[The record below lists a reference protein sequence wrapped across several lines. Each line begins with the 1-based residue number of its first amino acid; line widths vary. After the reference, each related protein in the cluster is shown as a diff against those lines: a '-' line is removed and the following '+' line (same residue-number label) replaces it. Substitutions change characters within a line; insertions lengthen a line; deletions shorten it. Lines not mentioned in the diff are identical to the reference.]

1 MRRRSRIEP
10 RQIIFIGVEGPSE
23 RSFVQLLA
31 RCCDDADLHLHL
43 EAKPAT
49 GGDTLAIVE
58 EAKRRLE
65 RHPARM
71 EIKTKLVLLD
81 RDRLDQDIEA
91 GRDPRPL
98 ALKGNI
104 TLVFQQPNLE
114 GLLLRLHSRQE
125 RRRVSAH
132 DALAELRKV
141 WPEYRKPPT
150 SYQLRQR
157 FAVSDLRRAA
167 RHDGELRKLLTVVG
181 LEAARPD
188 EVR

>member
-10 RQIIFIGVEGPSE
+10 RRIIFIGVEGPSE

-31 RCCDDADLHLHL
+31 RCCDDAELHLHL

-58 EAKRRLE
+58 EANRRLE
-65 RHPARM
+65 RHPARK
-71 EIKTKLVLLD
+71 EIKTRIVLLD
-81 RDRLDQDIEA
+81 RDRLEQDLKA
-91 GRDPRPL
+91 GRDAR
-98 ALKGNI
+98 AFASKRKI
-104 TLVFQQPNLE
+104 EIVFQEPNLE
-114 GLLLRLHSRQE
+114 GLLLRLHPGQE
-125 RRRVSAH
+125 HRRVSTH

-150 SYQLRQR
+150 AYQLRQR

-167 RHDGELRKLLTVVG
+167 RHDRELRKLLIAIG

>member
-23 RSFVQLLA
+23 RALVQFLA
-31 RCCDDADLHLHL
+31 RCCDDEELHLHL

-81 RDRLDQDIEA
+81 RDRLDQDVEA

-104 TLVFQQPNLE
+104 TLVFQDPNVE
-114 GLLLRLHSRQE
+114 GLLLRLHPGQAQ
-125 RRRVSAH
+125 RRVAPQ
-132 DALAELRKV
+132 DAERELRKR

-150 SYQLRQR
+150 AAQLIQR
-157 FAVSDLRRAA
+157 FSLSDLRRAA
-167 RHDGELRKLLTVVG
+167 RHDGELRKLLIAVG

>member
-31 RCCDDADLHLHL
+31 RCCDDAGLHLHL
-43 EAKPAT
+43 DIKPAN
-49 GGDTLAIVE
+49 GGDSVAVVE
-58 EAKRRLE
+58 ETKRRLE
-65 RHPARM
+65 RHPARR
-71 EIKTKLVLLD
+71 EIKRRLVLLD
-81 RDRLDQDIEA
+81 QDRLEQDIEA
-91 GRDPRPL
+91 GRDPHAL
-98 ALKGNI
+98 ARKAGME
-104 TLVFQQPNLE
+104 LVFQQPNLE

-141 WPEYRKPPT
+141 WPEYRKPPAA
-150 SYQLRQR
+150 YQLRQR

-167 RHDGELRKLLTVVG
+167 RHDGELRKLLIAVG